1 MNLAQLFRMGMI
13 NKGYMAPVDDKT
25 GDGGDGGSGSQDEA
39 SGNEGKGGEEGE
51 GSGKPTDR
59 EAELLREVM
68 KKKEKIEALST
79 EKTELAQKV
88 EELSTRFSG
97 IDPDAVKTLQAEL
110 EQRKAEDAKRR
121 EQELEGNGD
130 WKTLKAELEERHQ
143 SSINQIIEQK
153 DTKFKSE
160 LAELQAELEEVRK
173 QAQGQSSVIEEL
185 TIGNAFN
192 TSQFVGKQ
200 LIPSSAKVRKLYGEH
215 FDVVNGQVQA
225 FDKPRGAEKRHP
237 LIDGDGKPLNF
248 EMALQKIV
256 EADPDKDTIL
266 RATQVSGSGSDTNNR
281 TTGAAPTGKG
291 LSRIQSSLNKG

>member
-13 NKGYMAPVDDKT
+13 NKGYMAPVNDTT

-39 SGNEGKGGEEGE
+39 GGEGKGGEEGE
-51 GSGKPTDR
+51 GSDKPTDR

-68 KKKEKIEALST
+68 KKKEKIESLSSQN
-79 EKTELAQKV
+79 TELSQKF

-97 IDPDAVKTLQAEL
+97 IDPDAVKTLQEEL

-130 WKTLKAELEERHQ
+130 WKTLKTELEEKHQ
-143 SSINQIIEQK
+143 STINQIIEQK
-153 DTKFKSE
+153 DTKFKGE
-160 LAELQAELEEVRK
+160 LATLQAELEEARK

-256 EADPDKDTIL
+256 ESDPDKDTIL

-281 TTGAAPTGKG
+281 TTAAAPTGKG
-291 LSRIQSSLNKG
+291 LTRIQSSLNKG

>member
-13 NKGYMAPVDDKT
+13 NKGYMAPVNDTT

-39 SGNEGKGGEEGE
+39 GGEGKGGEEGE
-51 GSGKPTDR
+51 GSDKPTDR

-68 KKKEKIEALST
+68 KKKEKIESLSSQN
-79 EKTELAQKV
+79 TELSQKF

-97 IDPDAVKTLQAEL
+97 IDPDAVKTLQEEL

-130 WKTLKAELEERHQ
+130 WKTLKTELEEKHQ
-143 SSINQIIEQK
+143 STINQIIEQK
-153 DTKFKSE
+153 DTKFKGE
-160 LAELQAELEEVRK
+160 LAALQAELEEARK

-256 EADPDKDTIL
+256 ESDPDKDTIL

-281 TTGAAPTGKG
+281 TTTAAPTGKG
-291 LSRIQSSLNKG
+291 LTRIQSSLNKG

>member
-13 NKGYMAPVDDKT
+13 NKGYMAPVDDTT
-25 GDGGDGGSGSQDEA
+25 GDGGDGGSGSQVET
-39 SGNEGKGGEEGE
+39 GGEKGGEESE
-51 GSGKPTDR
+51 GSDKPTDR

-79 EKTELAQKV
+79 QNTELSQKV
-88 EELSTRFSG
+88 EEINSRFSG
-97 IDPDAVKTLQAEL
+97 IDPDAVKTLQEEL

-121 EQELEGNGD
+121 EQELEGSGD
-130 WKTLKAELEERHQ
+130 WKTLKAELEEKHQ
-143 SSINQIIEQK
+143 SRVNQVIEQK
-153 DTKFKSE
+153 DAKFNSQLE
-160 LAELQAELEEVRK
+160 ALQAELEEARK
-173 QAQGQSSVIEEL
+173 QANGQHAVIEEL

-225 FDKPRGAEKRHP
+225 FDKPRGAEKRLP
-237 LIDGDGKPLNF
+237 LVDGDDKPLNF

-256 EADPDKDTIL
+256 ESDPDKDTIL

-281 TTGAAPTGKG
+281 TTAAAPVGKG
-291 LSRIQSSLNKG
+291 LTRIQSSLNKG